1 MRMDGGVTLKR
12 SPVSVLGSPSSQ
24 MEMMST
30 TFWTSH
36 RWRRSNSFSPA
47 PTSEPSLNPSRTIG
61 SAAFCVHRTQ
71 PSSRRVRQTP
81 DTLPAT
87 LHAPQR
93 PPRCLRPRIPA
104 CARCETQTGGRR
116 TGTTAP
122 GQTCS
127 PLQTA
132 HLPHCATRSRER
144 NNAAGEGGGH
154 RYASAAQGADL
165 RTGAACAWNFR
176 RLNVTFSPWVTGSSS
191 YSSPPS
197 PSPSPAA
204 SPAMSTAAPSFC
216 HHANTRTHTQGAEC
230 EHVARSHRAPPPRDS
245 SRPSTRTFSSPSSLG
260 VAASSSAAFIA
271 SAAHKPV
278 LTCTEIRAAAQV
290 RIRNVRATDTLR
302 PPH

>member
-1 MRMDGGVTLKR
+1 MCTARNRRHGECGRHQTR
-12 SPVSVLGSPSSQ
+12 CQRPCTHRSVLLVVCDHV
-24 MEMMST
+24 
-30 TFWTSH
+30 F
-36 RWRRSNSFSPA
+36 
-47 PTSEPSLNPSRTIG
+47 
-61 SAAFCVHRTQ
+61 
-71 PSSRRVRQTP
+71 RRVR
-81 DTLPAT
+81 DAKRKRAVEGPAPRLQGKHA
-87 LHAPQR
+87 LHHK
-93 PPRCLRPRIPA
+93 LHIFH
-104 CARCETQTGGRR
+104 
-116 TGTTAP
+116 TAQQEA
-122 GQTCS
+122 GS
-127 PLQTA
+127 A
-132 HLPHCATRSRER
+132 I

-204 SPAMSTAAPSFC
+204 AASPAMSTATPSFC